1 MGNEHMMSMVMR
13 VLSAGIIMLSLQFS
27 PMGLAA
33 ETHTSVPARV
43 LLDNDGQRLLY
54 QYLPP
59 INQVQSDTVEYEDSW
74 SEIAFRGKNQD
85 VYFHAWGGDPQINRY
100 IQWAAKQVK
109 QQYQI
114 NLHHVKLTDTSEAV
128 SRVLAEKSAN
138 NDHQGQVDLV
148 WINGE
153 NFAAMAKHQLLAP
166 NWALQLPNFNLTDPD
181 NNPAMTRDF
190 GVPTQGMEA
199 PWGKASL
206 TFYYDNLVTQ
216 SPPQTLQQLSLW
228 AKQHPGRFTYP
239 KPPDFLATSFLK
251 YALIVLNDSQPEAI
265 KNLLYQAATTQSQAL
280 LLPVLWQYLDELHPH
295 LWRKGRHFMSS
306 GMELRRLIGD
316 RELALAFTFSA
327 AEIPA
332 AVARFEL
339 PGSSRSYR
347 MQDGSLSNIHFI
359 AIPYNAA
366 NTDSAKLVVNFLLSP
381 QAQAK
386 KQQPSVWGDISVLA
400 LSKLTAEQQVWFNP
414 PAQSHP
420 SATIANQAIS
430 PALSEPDPS
439 WSKVIAEQWLQRYGV
454 MK

>member
-1 MGNEHMMSMVMR
+1 MQHIVAALTLSVSVYACLWTSVAYAQTNE
-13 VLSAGIIMLSLQFS
+13 LSAW
-27 PMGLAA
+27 
-33 ETHTSVPARV
+33 E
-43 LLDNDGQRLLY
+43 
-54 QYLPP
+54 
-59 INQVQSDTVEYEDSW
+59 
-74 SEIAFRGKNQD
+74 EIESRGSNQD

-100 IQWAAKQVK
+100 IQWVAEQVK

-114 NLHHVKLTDTSEAV
+114 NLHHVKLTDTGEAV

-138 NDHQGQVDLV
+138 NDNNGKVDLV

-153 NFAAMAKHQLLAP
+153 NFAAMAKHQLLTP
-166 NWALQLPNFNLTDPD
+166 NWVAQLPNFALTDPD
-181 NNPAMTRDF
+181 NNPAMSRDF

-199 PWGKASL
+199 PWGKAAL
-206 TFYYDNLVTQ
+206 TFYYDSRATL
-216 SPPQTLQQLSLW
+216 SAPQTLQQLSAW

-265 KNLLYQAATTQSQAL
+265 KHLLYQPATTQSQAL
-280 LLPVLWQYLDELHPH
+280 LLPVLWQYLDELHPY
-295 LWRKGRHFMSS
+295 LWRKGQHFMAS

-316 RELALAFTFSA
+316 GELALAFTFSA

-339 PGSSRSYR
+339 PNSSRSYR
-347 MQDGSLSNIHFI
+347 MLDGSLSNIHFV

-366 NTDSAKLVVNFLLSP
+366 HRDSAKLVTNFLLSP
-381 QAQAK
+381 QAQAH
-386 KQQPSVWGDISVLA
+386 KQQANVWGDASVLA
-400 LSKLTAEQQVWFNP
+400 ISKLTGEQQAWFAP
-414 PAQSHP
+414 PKLSHP

-439 WSKVIAEQWLQRYGV
+439 WSKVISALWLERYGV
-454 MK
+454 MP

>member
-1 MGNEHMMSMVMR
+1 MR
-13 VLSAGIIMLSLQFS
+13 FAKWMLFSKTPKPIVHIIATMALIISVCASLWTGEADAKTTGSATWSDIEARGI
-27 PMGLAA
+27 
-33 ETHTSVPARV
+33 
-43 LLDNDGQRLLY
+43 
-54 QYLPP
+54 
-59 INQVQSDTVEYEDSW
+59 
-74 SEIAFRGKNQD
+74 NQD

-100 IQWAAKQVK
+100 IQWVAKQVK

-128 SRVLAEKSAN
+128 SRVLAEKSAGN
-138 NDHQGQVDLV
+138 NTQGQVDLV

-166 NWALQLPNFNLTDPD
+166 NWVAQLPNFSLTDPD

-199 PWGKASL
+199 PWGKAAL
-206 TFYYDNLVTQ
+206 TFYYDSLATQ
-216 SPPQTLQQLSLW
+216 SPPQTLQQLSEW
-228 AKQHPGRFTYP
+228 VKQHPGRFTYP

-251 YALIVLNDSQPEAI
+251 YALIVLNNAQPEAI
-265 KNLLYQAATTQSQAL
+265 KNRLYQPATAQSQAL
-280 LLPVLWQYLDELHPH
+280 LLPVLWQYLDELHPY

-316 RELALAFTFSA
+316 GELALAFTFSA

-339 PGSSRSYR
+339 PDSSRSYR

-366 NTDSAKLVVNFLLSP
+366 HANSAKLLVNFLLSP

-400 LSKLTAEQQVWFNP
+400 TSKLTAEQQVWFNP
-414 PAQSHP
+414 SAQSHP

-439 WSKVIAEQWLQRYGV
+439 WSKVIAKLWLQRYGV
-454 MK
+454 MQ